1 MDITHRRIEVLNLQ
15 LTKGVEQAICI
26 VVLLATQESNAP
38 LASDEISNRLGVS
51 PSYMKKIT
59 RKLVVQGIVSSV
71 PGTNG
76 GVSLAKPATYITML
90 DLIEAMEGKIQ
101 MYPDTGLISLAF
113 NEGHYAQKGQ
123 ELLRDVFAQGDRLL
137 IEYFSKVTAADLL
150 KEGLG
155 TTNLPILNW
164 NRETLSDVITI
175 EQDDMK

>member
-1 MDITHRRIEVLNLQ
+1 MQ

-26 VVLLATQESNAP
+26 IVLLATQESNAP
-38 LASDEISNRLGVS
+38 LASDEISKRLGVS

-59 RKLVVQGIVSSV
+59 RKLVVQEIAVSV

-76 GVSLAKPATYITML
+76 GVSLAKPATDITML
-90 DLIEAMEGKIQ
+90 DVIEAMEGKIQ

-113 NEGHYAQKGQ
+113 NDGLYAQKGQ
-123 ELLRDVFAQGDRLL
+123 ELLRTVFAQGDRLL

-155 TTNLPILNW
+155 TASLPTLNW
-164 NRETLSDVITI
+164 NRETLSDVISN
-175 EQDDMK
+175 EQDDTK